1 MIRLDGGLDCCRR
14 DRSRA
19 RSGVLVKLIDK
30 EDDLTFGFGGF
41 REDSLHAGG
50 ELAIGLRTLCQG
62 IKTQAK
68 DAFPAQSVR
77 HVAESEVNRYATSNG
92 VAIEIGFTDYDRRF
106 RGHRQTRNHARDIRL
121 MVARCFQLASKR

>member
-1 MIRLDGGLDCCRR
+1 MIRLDRGLHGCRR

-30 EDDLTFGFGGF
+30 KDDLTFSFGGF

-50 ELAIGLRTLCQG
+50 ELAIGLRTLCQD

-68 DAFPAQSVR
+68 DAFPAQSIR
-77 HVAESEVNRYATSNG
+77 HVAERDINRYATSDG
-92 VAIEIGFTDYDRRF
+92 VAIEI
-106 RGHRQTRNHARDIRL
+106 
-121 MVARCFQLASKR
+121 

>member
-1 MIRLDGGLDCCRR
+1 MNCDRLDHFGFNFHGVDKCGVGFGRCAADDAKLFSLDGALHGCRR

-19 RSGVLVKLIDK
+19 LSGVLVKLIDK
-30 EDDLTFGFGGF
+30 KDDLTFSFGGF

-50 ELAIGLRTLCQG
+50 ELTIGLRTLCQG

-77 HVAESEVNRYATSNG
+77 HVAESDIYRYATSDS
-92 VAIEIGFTDYDRRF
+92 VTIEI
-106 RGHRQTRNHARDIRL
+106 
-121 MVARCFQLASKR
+121 